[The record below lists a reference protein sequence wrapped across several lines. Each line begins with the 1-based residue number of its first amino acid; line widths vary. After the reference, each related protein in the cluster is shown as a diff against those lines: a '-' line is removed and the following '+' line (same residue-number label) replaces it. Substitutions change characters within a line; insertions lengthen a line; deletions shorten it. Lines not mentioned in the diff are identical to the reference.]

1 MMNHRTFADPSDH
14 SFSGRWSRE
23 DIKRYYMLAAQVIY
37 YYDYLLTLPD
47 EIKYAWSGRKTW
59 IFTLFF
65 LNRYTPALY
74 QTWMFFVGF
83 SPQFT
88 HHMCDKTSFLHLLS
102 FFMCT
107 IFAQVTLIL
116 RLYLLTFKNKQI
128 VAFFSAITL
137 SQALM
142 GMYIIVIAAR
152 KPAQFIPEIPLQA
165 FRMCAFV
172 RSPRLE
178 LVYMTLSLSFDAT
191 MFLVIVF
198 TSIKTGISLPDGQP
212 SIFRAIVKDSTV
224 YFLVIFSSHLLSFIM
239 LLATRPT
246 LQLLPSVGNLVLLP
260 LMISRLMLSLKKASK
275 HKDSGW
281 KSEALSGGQM
291 EFATRSINAEVDV
304 VTTSDEVEPSDLSHG
319 QAREKGDEEEV

>member
-1 MMNHRTFADPSDH
+1 MMAS
-14 SFSGRWSRE
+14 
-23 DIKRYYMLAAQVIY
+23 QVIY

-83 SPQFT
+83 LPQFT

-107 IFAQVTLIL
+107 LFAQWALML
-116 RLYLLTFKNKQI
+116 RLYLLTLKNKQI
-128 VAFFSAITL
+128 VAFFSTITL
-137 SQALM
+137 AQALM

-152 KPAQFIPEIPLQA
+152 KPAQFIPDVPLQA
-165 FRMCAFV
+165 FRMCTFS

-178 LVYMTLSLSFDAT
+178 LVYMGLSLSFDAT
-191 MFLVIVF
+191 MFFVIVF
-198 TSIKTGISLPDGQP
+198 TSIRTGISLPDGQP
-212 SIFRAIVKDSTV
+212 SIFRALVKDSTI

-239 LLATRPT
+239 LLVTRPS

-275 HKDSGW
+275 HKDNGW
-281 KSEALSGGQM
+281 TSEALSGGQM
-291 EFATRSINAEVDV
+291 EFATPSINVEIDI
-304 VTTSDEVEPSDLSHG
+304 VTTSDDEEASSDLSHG
-319 QAREKGDEEEV
+319 QAREKSEEEIV